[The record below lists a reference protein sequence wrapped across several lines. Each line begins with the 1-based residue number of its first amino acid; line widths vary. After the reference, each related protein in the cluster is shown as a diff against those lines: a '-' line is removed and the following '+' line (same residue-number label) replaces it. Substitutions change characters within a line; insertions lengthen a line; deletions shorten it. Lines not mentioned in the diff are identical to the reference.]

1 MKGIKI
7 RVMPDIRKPRFWI
20 LALTVVAVFA
30 LTNLPYIFAAQAAG
44 SNFVFG
50 GFLLNPLDGNS
61 YLAKMYQGWRGDWRF
76 TLPYT
81 AQSGN
86 GSYLFLFY
94 LFLGHLARWLNLP
107 LLSVFHIFRIL
118 GTAGM
123 LVALYFFFKTTLVA
137 ERLYLPAFVLASL
150 GSGLGWLLLPLGAFT
165 ADYWV
170 AETYPFLSAYAN
182 PHFVIGLALL
192 LWILTQQALPR
203 PLVLKDGLF
212 IVLAAL
218 ALSLISPFG
227 VIIALII
234 SGSWVLLDS
243 RQVISGRPHFIANF
257 WQLIRAAPFLWILIG
272 GMPLSIYDFWIARV
286 DPLLAGWNLQNITS
300 APALWDTLVSLS
312 PAILFALVGAWVA
325 HRKPNQGIP
334 SGYRL
339 LVVWAISG
347 LFLLYAPFELQRRF
361 MMGLYIPLVGLAVIG
376 LASLAE
382 RIQKRMS
389 FLFLLV
395 FLLSL
400 PTNLLVLLAAQ
411 RGAQTHDPQ
420 IYLTRGERL
429 ALTWIEE
436 NTAPA
441 DLILASPQM
450 GLFIPAY
457 TGRRVIYGHPFETV
471 NAEVNKELV
480 SQWFGGDGS
489 SNSSV
494 AFAQKSHDFLYRQQV
509 DYIFLGP
516 REQALGGLPDGISLT
531 EVYNADHVWIFKV
544 PPEH

>member
-1 MKGIKI
+1 
-7 RVMPDIRKPRFWI
+7 MPDIRKPRFWI

-257 WQLIRAAPFLWILIG
+257 WQLI
-272 GMPLSIYDFWIARV
+272 
-286 DPLLAGWNLQNITS
+286 
-300 APALWDTLVSLS
+300 
-312 PAILFALVGAWVA
+312 
-325 HRKPNQGIP
+325 
-334 SGYRL
+334 
-339 LVVWAISG
+339 
-347 LFLLYAPFELQRRF
+347 
-361 MMGLYIPLVGLAVIG
+361 
-376 LASLAE
+376 
-382 RIQKRMS
+382 
-389 FLFLLV
+389 
-395 FLLSL
+395 
-400 PTNLLVLLAAQ
+400 
-411 RGAQTHDPQ
+411 
-420 IYLTRGERL
+420 
-429 ALTWIEE
+429 
-436 NTAPA
+436 
-441 DLILASPQM
+441 
-450 GLFIPAY
+450 
-457 TGRRVIYGHPFETV
+457 
-471 NAEVNKELV
+471 
-480 SQWFGGDGS
+480 
-489 SNSSV
+489 
-494 AFAQKSHDFLYRQQV
+494 
-509 DYIFLGP
+509 
-516 REQALGGLPDGISLT
+516 
-531 EVYNADHVWIFKV
+531 
-544 PPEH
+544 